1 MPLAVSTLPNVD
13 FRVRVRDESI
23 GGDNPFTWKT
33 FTSEDYFKGKKVV
46 LFSLPG
52 AFTPTCSAKHLPGFI
67 EAASD
72 FKEKGVDDI
81 ICLSVND
88 AWVMDAWGK
97 AQGAQGKVTMVGDG
111 NAELSRAMGFAS
123 DMSKS
128 GFGERSIRYAMV
140 VDNGVVTH
148 LNVEAPRKFEVSD
161 AQTMLALV

>member
-1 MPLAVSTLPNVD
+1 MRIAVGDAIPEATVYVMGEAGPEPRVSTDLFAD
-13 FRVRVRDESI
+13 R
-23 GGDNPFTWKT
+23 
-33 FTSEDYFKGKKVV
+33 KVV
-46 LFSLPG
+46 LFALPG

-67 EAASD
+67 EAAAD

-140 VDNGVVTH
+140 VDSGVVTH
-148 LNVEAPRKFEVSD
+148 LNVEAPKKFEVSD